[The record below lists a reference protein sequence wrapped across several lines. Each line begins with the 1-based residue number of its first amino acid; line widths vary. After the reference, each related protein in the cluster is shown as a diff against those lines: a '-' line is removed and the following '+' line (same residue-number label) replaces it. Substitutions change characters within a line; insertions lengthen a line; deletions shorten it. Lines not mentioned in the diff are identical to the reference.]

1 MKCLGI
7 PIIDF
12 SKRGKLYA
20 WVQAVAAAYPI
31 GLEHTIT
38 TLLYPVLNIVAFRQP
53 NIIVFS
59 WC

>member
-12 SKRGKLYA
+12 PKRGTLYA
-20 WVQAVAAAYPI
+20 WVRAVAVTYPI

-38 TLLYPVLNIVAFRQP
+38 TLLYPVLNIVAFRQT